1 MTAAASLDR
10 QTRQTRRR
18 GRLPLVLTLAL
29 RELRNGLSGF
39 YVFIACVALGVA
51 AITAV
56 GALADA
62 LRAAFQAQGEVLLG
76 GDVTLSRPH
85 KPAEDKERLW
95 LLSQGALSEVATLR
109 AMGRRPDGADQSLIE
124 LRGVDAAYPL
134 VGTVEL
140 SDSLS
145 VKEAVRDAPGAA
157 VDPILLERLSLKV
170 GDMLSIGKVDVP
182 IRATI
187 LAEPDQIAERF
198 TVGPRVLV
206 SLETLRRSG
215 LVEPGS
221 LVNWRYALKLANNAG
236 ATETG
241 LKVFHD
247 TAKKALPESGFTL
260 RDRRD
265 PAPQISRTLDRLR
278 QFLTLVGL
286 TALLI
291 GGVGI
296 ANAVTTYVDRR
307 RKVIATFKS
316 LGAGSRT
323 IFAVHLLQV
332 LMFSAIGVAIGM
344 AVGLLIPIALA
355 HFLAD
360 ALPIKAELT
369 VAAGSLAAAAAYGFL
384 VVLVFTLWPLG
395 RAGQVRAGVL
405 FRDEVAPER
414 RLPGLGVVAATLAG
428 ALALASLAV
437 ATAETPRLALYY
449 CLALTAVF
457 AAFWGLGS
465 GVTWLARRV
474 PPLRRPALAL
484 AVRNLGAPGGLTRAV
499 VLSLGAGLSLLVSVA
514 QVDRSIVADLTGRM
528 PDRSPSY
535 FILDL
540 KRAESAAFQALVRSR
555 FADATVLQAPMLRG
569 RMVKIGDTP
578 VEQVKAT
585 AEASWVLRG
594 DRGLT
599 YAATLPEGAHVVE
612 GAWWPADHAGEP
624 LVSFD
629 TEIAKGLGLKIG
641 DTITVNVLGRN
652 VTARVANLREVKW
665 ESLAI
670 NFVMVFSPNTLAGA
684 PHNLL
689 ATITLPKTA
698 ALAEEAALARE
709 MGKAFPATTA
719 IRVKDALD
727 AFHKVFERIMVAVRV
742 AGSVTLL
749 AGALVLAGAFTTAQ
763 RRRIKQA
770 VILKTLGATR
780 RRILTSHLI
789 EYAILALATSSIALI
804 AGSVAAWITTTRI
817 MDFTFTFSGAAAGQ
831 AVAVALVLVA
841 ALGGYG
847 TWRILRE
854 PAVPYLRSE

>member
-10 QTRQTRRR
+10 QAQRAN
-18 GRLPLVLTLAL
+18 GVGWPLVVTLAW
-29 RELRNGLSGF
+29 RDLRNGLRGF

-62 LRAAFQAQGEVLLG
+62 LRASFEAQGEVLLG

-85 KPAEDKERLW
+85 TPAEEKERRW
-95 LLSQGALSEVATLR
+95 LHSQGAVSEVATLR
-109 AMGRRPDGADQSLIE
+109 AMGRRPDGADQALIE

-134 VGTVEL
+134 VGAVQL
-140 SDSLS
+140 SDGVS
-145 VKEAVRDAPGAA
+145 VKETVRDQPGAV

-170 GDMLSIGKVDVP
+170 GDKLSVGKIEVP
-182 IRATI
+182 IRGTI
-187 LAEPDQIAERF
+187 AAEPDKIAERF
-198 TVGPRVLV
+198 TVGPRVLL

-215 LVEPGS
+215 LIEPGS
-221 LVNWRYALKLANNAG
+221 LVTWRYALKLANNAG
-236 ATETG
+236 ATEAG
-241 LKVFHD
+241 LLAFSKS
-247 TAKKALPESGFTL
+247 AKEALPESGFTL

-265 PAPQISRTLDRLR
+265 PAPQVSRTLDRLR

-286 TALLI
+286 TALLV

-296 ANAVTTYVDRR
+296 ANAVATYVDRR

-316 LGAGSRT
+316 LGASTRT
-323 IFAVHLLQV
+323 IFAVHLIQV
-332 LMFSAIGVAIGM
+332 LMFSAAGVAIGM
-344 AVGLLIPIALA
+344 AVGLMVPVTLTR
-355 HFLAD
+355 FLGD
-360 ALPIKAELT
+360 ALPIKADLAVT
-369 VAAGSLAAAAAYGFL
+369 AGSLAAAAAYGFL

-414 RLPGLGVVAATLAG
+414 RLPGLGVVAATLAS
-428 ALALASLAV
+428 ALALAGLSI
-437 ATAETPRLALYY
+437 ATAEAPRLALYY

-457 AAFWGLGS
+457 AAFWALGS
-465 GVTWLARRV
+465 GVTWLAQRV
-474 PPLRRPALAL
+474 PPLRRPELAL

-514 QVDRSIVADLTGRM
+514 LVDRSIVAELTGRM
-528 PDRSPSY
+528 PERSPSY

-540 KRAESAAFQALVRSR
+540 KRSESEAFQTLVRGR
-555 FADATVLQAPMLRG
+555 FPTATVLQAPMLRG
-569 RMVKIGDTP
+569 RMIKIGDTP
-578 VEQVKAT
+578 VEQVKAA
-585 AEASWVLRG
+585 AEAAWVLTG

-599 YAATLPEGAHVVE
+599 YSATLPEGANVVE

-629 TEIAKGLGLKIG
+629 TEIAKGLRLKIG
-641 DTITVNVLGRN
+641 DTVTVNVLGRN
-652 VTARVANLREVKW
+652 VTARLANLREVKW
-665 ESLAI
+665 ESLSI
-670 NFVMVFSPNTLAGA
+670 NFVMVFSPNTLTGA

-689 ATITLPKTA
+689 ATVTLPRDADLA
-698 ALAEEAALARE
+698 AEAALARE
-709 MGKAFPATTA
+709 MGKAFPSTTA

-727 AFHKVFERIMVAVRV
+727 AFQAVFERIMVAVRV
-742 AGSVTLL
+742 AGSVTLV

-780 RRILTSHLI
+780 WRILTSHLI
-789 EYAILALATSSIALI
+789 EYAILAVATSAIALI
-804 AGSVAAWITTTRI
+804 AGSIAAWITATRI
-817 MDFTFTFSGAAAGQ
+817 MDFHFTFSWATAAEAIGL
-831 AVAVALVLVA
+831 ALALVA

-847 TWRILRE
+847 TWRVLRE
-854 PAVPYLRSE
+854 PPVPYLRSE

>member
-1 MTAAASLDR
+1 MSADVAAARPVVSSSSH
-10 QTRQTRRR
+10 QI
-18 GRLPLVLTLAL
+18 GRLAGFAM
-29 RELRNGLSGF
+29 RELRGGVRGF

-51 AITAV
+51 VITAV
-56 GALADA
+56 GALTDA
-62 LRAAFQAQGEVLLG
+62 LRAGFEKQGENLLG

-85 KPAEDKERLW
+85 RRAEAAERTW
-95 LLSQGALSEVATLR
+95 MESQARVSETATLR
-109 AMGRRPDGADQSLIE
+109 AMARRTDASEQTMVE
-124 LRGVDAAYPL
+124 LKGVDKAYPL
-134 VGTVEL
+134 VG
-140 SDSLS
+140 SLTLGGGTS
-145 VKEAVRDAPGAA
+145 IDAALRNGPGVA
-157 VDPILLERLSLKV
+157 VDPILLERLGLKI
-170 GDMLSIGKVDVP
+170 GDRMQLGNATVE
-182 IRATI
+182 IRATVA
-187 LAEPDQIAERF
+187 AEPDKLADRLTF
-198 TVGPRVLV
+198 GPRVFV
-206 SLETLRRSG
+206 SLDTLPETG
-215 LVEPGS
+215 LAGPGS
-221 LVNWRYALKLANNAG
+221 LVRWRYALALNDNTREDG
-236 ATETG
+236 AL
-241 LKVFHD
+241 LKFRDEV
-247 TAKKALPESGFTL
+247 KAQLPDGGFTVA
-260 RDRRD
+260 DRRD
-265 PAPQISRTLDRLR
+265 PHPQVTRTLERLR
-278 QFLTLVGL
+278 QFLTLIGL
-286 TALLI
+286 TALMV
-291 GGVGI
+291 GGVGV
-296 ANAVTTYVDRR
+296 ANAVATFIDRR

-817 MDFTFTFSGAAAGQ
+817 MDFTFTFSGAAAAQ